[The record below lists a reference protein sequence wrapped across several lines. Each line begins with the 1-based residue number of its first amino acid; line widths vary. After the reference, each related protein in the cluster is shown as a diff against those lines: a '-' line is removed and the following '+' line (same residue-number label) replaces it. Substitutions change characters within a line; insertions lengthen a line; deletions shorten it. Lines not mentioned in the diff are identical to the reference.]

1 MNKIKGLTSS
11 RKGAIIFGVVIVVA
25 LGGLIGQRIYKTKV
39 AAKVAA
45 TQAAKEA
52 AEINKKREA
61 YAKQKADA
69 EAKAL
74 ADAKALEATRAAE
87 EEAQVVKSNAE
98 IYRVGRPVAVVY
110 EEMHT
115 MINSVVI
122 ADDVWEK
129 KIITKENVTA
139 LITEVKNSKYNDEK
153 LLEILNRWKDGDFTQ
168 GDSDHNYLWDKLGGT
183 TGRATGVNTSKLPIW
198 AKK

>member
-1 MNKIKGLTSS
+1 MNKIKNS
-11 RKGAIIFGVVIVVA
+11 RKGAIIFGVVVVVA
-25 LGGLIGQRIYKTKV
+25 LGGVIGQRIYKTKV

-52 AEINKKREA
+52 SEINRKREA

-74 ADAKALEATRAAE
+74 ADEKALAVTKVAE
-87 EEAQVVKSNAE
+87 EEAQAAKSNAQ

-115 MINSVVI
+115 MINSIVI

-129 KIITKENVTA
+129 KLITKENIAA
-139 LITEVKNSKYNDEK
+139 LITEVENSKYNDEK
-153 LLEILNRWKDGDFTQ
+153 LLEILNRWKAGDFEQ
-168 GDSDHNYLWDKLGGT
+168 ADSDHNYLWDKLGGT
-183 TGRATGVNTSKLPIW
+183 TGRATGVNTSKIPIW